1 VQTQTEERKQLAAA
15 LGRVA
20 SGVFV
25 LTVRHA
31 RAETG
36 MLASWVQQCAF
47 EPPHVSVAIKRT
59 RPIID
64 WLKPVASFI
73 LNVVEREQKNMISHF
88 GHGFPLGEPAFD
100 GIQIERHTDG
110 SPVLATAHAFLHCIV
125 RIRVNVGE
133 HELFLAEVVGGRV
146 LHDGHPMIHVRKSG
160 AHY

>member
-1 VQTQTEERKQLAAA
+1 MQTQTEERKQLAAA

-110 SPVLATAHAFLHCIV
+110 TPPQPLRLEPGEFRRGGPMTRGTLCRV
-125 RIRVNVGE
+125 RQR
-133 HELFLAEVVGGRV
+133 
-146 LHDGHPMIHVRKSG
+146 
-160 AHY
+160 